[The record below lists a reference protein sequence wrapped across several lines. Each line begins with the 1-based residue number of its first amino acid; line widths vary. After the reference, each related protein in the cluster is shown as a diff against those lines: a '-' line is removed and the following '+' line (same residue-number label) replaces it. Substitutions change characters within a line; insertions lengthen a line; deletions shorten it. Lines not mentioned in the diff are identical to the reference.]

1 MKVLYIHQYFATRE
15 SATGTRSYEFAKLLQ
30 EKGHD
35 VTVLTGDS
43 QLEHLTAGQKRIAAT
58 YDLDDITVH
67 AIKNRYENHFGKW
80 RRIWA
85 FLIFL
90 IQACFFKMNKQE
102 YDVIFA
108 TSTPLTIAIPAMFLS
123 WKAKIPFVFEVRD
136 LWPEAP
142 YKLGYLKD
150 GLLLQILRRLEKMVY
165 MKASKIVA
173 LSPGMAEGIL
183 QQGISKEKVV
193 VIPNSADLELFDI
206 EASDALRTEWGLL
219 DKFVLV
225 HAGSLGVI
233 NGLEYL
239 IETAKLLRDKGQHHV
254 RILLTGDGGKRIEL
268 EKLCKDYEL
277 DNVIFTGKF
286 PKKKIPELL
295 STADATIMSVKDHPV
310 LEMAS
315 PNKFFDSLAA
325 GKPTIVNCG
334 GWMKAMLEET
344 GAGVY
349 VEPKQPSD
357 LVRVIE
363 VLSHATPLAAEL
375 GKNARRLAEDRFDRK
390 KLVNQLELA
399 LEQSIRK

>member
-1 MKVLYIHQYFATRE
+1 MLF
-15 SATGTRSYEFAKLLQ
+15 LQ
-30 EKGHD
+30 G
-35 VTVLTGDS
+35 
-43 QLEHLTAGQKRIAAT
+43 
-58 YDLDDITVH
+58 
-67 AIKNRYENHFGKW
+67 
-80 RRIWA
+80 
-85 FLIFL
+85 
-90 IQACFFKMNKQE
+90 
-102 YDVIFA
+102 
-108 TSTPLTIAIPAMFLS
+108 
-123 WKAKIPFVFEVRD
+123 
-136 LWPEAP
+136 
-142 YKLGYLKD
+142 
-150 GLLLQILRRLEKMVY
+150 
-165 MKASKIVA
+165 
-173 LSPGMAEGIL
+173 
-183 QQGISKEKVV
+183 
-193 VIPNSADLELFDI
+193 NS
-206 EASDALRTEWGLL
+206 
-219 DKFVLV
+219 
-225 HAGSLGVI
+225 
-233 NGLEYL
+233 
-239 IETAKLLRDKGQHHV
+239 
-254 RILLTGDGGKRIEL
+254 
-268 EKLCKDYEL
+268 
-277 DNVIFTGKF
+277 